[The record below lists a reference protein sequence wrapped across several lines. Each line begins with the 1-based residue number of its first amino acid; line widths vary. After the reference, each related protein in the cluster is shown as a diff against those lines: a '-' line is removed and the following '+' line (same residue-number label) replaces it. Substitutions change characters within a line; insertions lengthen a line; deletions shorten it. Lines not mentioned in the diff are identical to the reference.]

1 MKKLVVKRPLQP
13 VSAIPVNPPKRGEM
27 NCKSPVEVFQ
37 EHEKSIAAEPT
48 VRRPASGGVK
58 RSLSEPSLQTVF
70 VDYGSPLYFYIL
82 SRKRFREAE
91 VCRLEGYPIIG
102 YFLHK

>member
-48 VRRPASGGVK
+48 VKRPA
-58 RSLSEPSLQTVF
+58 SEPSLQTVF